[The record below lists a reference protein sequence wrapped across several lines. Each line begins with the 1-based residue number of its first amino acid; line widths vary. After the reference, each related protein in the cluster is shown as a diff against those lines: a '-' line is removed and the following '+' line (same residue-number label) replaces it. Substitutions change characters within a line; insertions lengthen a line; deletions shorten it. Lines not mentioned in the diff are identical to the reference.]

1 MSSKRCIESE
11 DLNVKRSKQDESL
24 SESELVKVCEDEEAR
39 GDESLFESEMV
50 KMCQEAESEL
60 LENVANAEPKTR
72 NPKLLKSKRKYFK
85 TTETT
90 STSSPLIQ
98 IK

>member
-11 DLNVKRSKQDESL
+11 DLNVKRSKWDV

-50 KMCQEAESEL
+50 KTCQEAESEL

-90 STSSPLIQ
+90 STSSPLI
-98 IK
+98 